1 MSAQNVLPPS
11 APPVQI
17 YPDLPAQGDFR
28 MKKINEISTNLRG
41 EVDHYRAVAKKYK
54 RTKKFVNYGA
64 GGTSVLSAV
73 FSSASFG
80 SAISVIGLPATIPLG
95 GVAGGFA
102 LVSSGLIVASKK
114 LDSKIKKHQEIV
126 TLALAKSD
134 TVDRLLSKA
143 LTDNRVSD
151 AEFQLIMSEHSQYNV
166 LKEAVRA
173 KLTRKPSSPN
183 IEKIKKKIR
192 GEVELEYRKKI
203 QSITAASSLNTER
216 SYKRQGHATLKHF
229 VGFPVQWWKAK
240 ITVA

>member
-11 APPVQI
+11 APPEQI
-17 YPDLPAQGDFR
+17 YPDLPSDFR
-28 MKKINEISTNLRG
+28 MRKINEISATLHG

-80 SAISVIGLPATIPLG
+80 SAISVIGLPATI
-95 GVAGGFA
+95 

-126 TLALAKSD
+126 TLAIAKRD

-143 LTDNRVSD
+143 LTNNIVSD
-151 AEFQLIMSEHSQYNV
+151 DEFQNIMAEFSQYNV
-166 LKEAVRA
+166 LKAAVLA
-173 KLTRKPSSPN
+173 KLTRKPSRPN
-183 IEKIKKKIR
+183 IDKIKKDIR
-192 GEVELEYRKKI
+192 SEVEREFYKKI
-203 QSITAASSLNTER
+203 NAAAATSS
-216 SYKRQGHATLKHF
+216 
-229 VGFPVQWWKAK
+229 
-240 ITVA
+240 

>member
-11 APPVQI
+11 APPEQI
-17 YPDLPAQGDFR
+17 SPDLPSDFR
-28 MKKINEISTNLRG
+28 MRKINEISTNLRC

-80 SAISVIGLPATIPLG
+80 SAISVIGLPASIPLG

-126 TLALAKSD
+126 TLALAKRD
-134 TVDRLLSKA
+134 TVDRLLYKA
-143 LTDNRVSD
+143 MINNNVSD
-151 AEFQLIMSEHSQYNV
+151 DEFQNIMAEFSQYNV
-166 LKEAVRA
+166 LKGAVRA
-173 KLTRKPSSPN
+173 KLTRKPSRPN
-183 IEKIKKKIR
+183 IDKIKKDIR
-192 GEVELEYRKKI
+192 SEVERDFYKKI
-203 QSITAASSLNTER
+203 NAAAATSS
-216 SYKRQGHATLKHF
+216 
-229 VGFPVQWWKAK
+229 
-240 ITVA
+240 